1 MLQLTKR
8 TEYGL
13 IALVHLAN
21 QAASTP
27 EGVEAEVVSAR
38 AIGDLFPVPRRLL
51 AQALKALQQGG
62 ILESTR
68 GAQGGYRLARGA
80 AEISLGEIVTAL
92 EGAPVLTGCASL
104 PVTNTD
110 SACEVEPVCPIRSP
124 LSRLRAGIWTLFE
137 GISLQALADRSIDP
151 AQLFSTTPVST
162 TTPISAAS

>member
-104 PVTNTD
+104 PVPSPD
-110 SACEVEPVCPIRSP
+110 GGCEVEPVCPIRSP

-151 AQLFSTTPVST
+151 AQLFSTTP
-162 TTPISAAS
+162 ISAAS